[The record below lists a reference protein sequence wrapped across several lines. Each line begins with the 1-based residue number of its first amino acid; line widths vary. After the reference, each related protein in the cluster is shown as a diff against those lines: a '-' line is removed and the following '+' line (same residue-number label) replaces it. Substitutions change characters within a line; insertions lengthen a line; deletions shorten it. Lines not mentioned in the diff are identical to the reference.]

1 MASNPICLPGLQT
14 WTLYTEAPGTLQA
27 EENGSCMPA
36 LATNDIWYGLLHF
49 LSQLCP
55 EQTNSVHID
64 HINSPLDNGFSV
76 ILFRNYFFG
85 NIFFWWGPGSF
96 IWLRQLILKYSKME
110 WFKNS
115 EFQFLISL
123 WLKFSIPCTNPKSGS
138 RVKKNGHATFHPIYD
153 HSYRM

>member
-14 WTLYTEAPGTLQA
+14 WTLYTEVPGTLQA

-64 HINSPLDNGFSV
+64 HIYSPLDNGFSV

-96 IWLRQLILKYSKME
+96 NQGLIKA
-110 WFKNS
+110 
-115 EFQFLISL
+115 
-123 WLKFSIPCTNPKSGS
+123 TNPEVFKDGAIQEQWIS
-138 RVKKNGHATFHPIYD
+138 V
-153 HSYRM
+153 SYLTVIKI